1 MYQPAPPD
9 LEQRLF
15 KLQAQLD
22 RLSLAL
28 HQWQQ
33 AQEHLQPMEL
43 RLSQLMQQS
52 SELLDRLSTTDERHA
67 KAVGEVETRL
77 TEWGGFEHRL
87 AQDWQALR
95 QQLSQDLQSV
105 IAEVRAQG
113 TARPAALTTGA
124 SGAWPIEG
132 VLRLHEELRADDGG
146 AQSPAIAGTAAPQ
159 IPALAESLA
168 GRVDSLER
176 AVSAE
181 KDELTEATTRGDR
194 QRRTWYIAFAVL
206 AGGIVLAAVLIL
218 GIGRRLDARLNEADA
233 RVADAKR
240 QADTAA
246 ALANQKVAATQE
258 DARRQIDEAR
268 QTAQKAQVVSEV
280 LAAPDLV
287 RFTLSGR
294 TDEARANSH
303 LLWSRSRGLVF
314 SGLRLPPVPAKHTYQ
329 LWLLTNGEPV
339 SAGLFVPDAAGMA
352 TVIVPEAPRV
362 PRPVIGASVTV
373 EPFGGSPAPSDPPV
387 VAHLPRVADPSS
399 R

>member
-1 MYQPAPPD
+1 MYQPAAPPD

-52 SELLDRLSTTDERHA
+52 SDLLERLSTTDERHA
-67 KAVGEVETRL
+67 KAVGEVESRL
-77 TEWGGFEHRL
+77 TEWGGFEQRL
-87 AQDWQALR
+87 AHDWQALR
-95 QQLSQDLQSV
+95 LQLSQDLQTIIS
-105 IAEVRAQG
+105 EVRAQG
-113 TARPAALTTGA
+113 PARPAALTA
-124 SGAWPIEG
+124 APGAWPIEG
-132 VLRLHEELRADDGG
+132 VLRLHDELRADESVP
-146 AQSPAIAGTAAPQ
+146 QSQAITGTAAPQ
-159 IPALAESLA
+159 IPALAESLT
-168 GRVDSLER
+168 GRLESLER

-181 KDELTEATTRGDR
+181 KEELTEATSRGDQ
-194 QRRTWYIAFAVL
+194 QRRTWYIAFGVL
-206 AGGIVLAAVLIL
+206 AAGIVLAAALIL
-218 GIGRRLDARLNEADA
+218 GIERRLDARLNEADA

-246 ALANQKVAATQE
+246 TLANQKVAATQE

-268 QTAQKAQVVSEV
+268 QTAEKAQVVSEV
-280 LAAPDLV
+280 LASPDLI
-287 RFTLSGR
+287 RFTLTGR
-294 TDEARANSH
+294 ADELRASSH

-314 SGLRLPPVPAKHTYQ
+314 SGLRLPPVPARHTYQ

-352 TVIVPEAPRV
+352 TVIVPGPPKV
-362 PRPVIGASVTV
+362 PRPVVGASVTV
-373 EPFGGSPAPSDPPV
+373 EPFGGSAAPSDPPV
-387 VAHLPRVADPSS
+387 VAHLPRPVDPSS